1 MRCVCSTINFDKL
14 DPRRDVRSWQR
25 LGRADDLIFDL
36 NCPLC
41 NVIKEVSR
49 IRKDD
54 QVTDD
59 RRLRI
64 AALHTSCIYGHPY
77 SLSSAL
83 PISRKQ
89 ETRETTSYVIYE
101 TKAFEDRD
109 RSVRWNIARYARKFG
124 WICPVDNTEGGNT
137 FHARIL
143 EPYVNTSLLK
153 GWLGF
158 CEEFHSS
165 TCGKAVYSDEVHS
178 LHMIECNSRILVDV
192 TGPTRYIALSYVWG
206 DSESQSTVVLG
217 DSARALPPRTASTIE
232 DAIVL
237 TLALGVKYLWVD
249 QFCIDQTNQQAKN
262 QQIRHMDSIYQNAC
276 LTIVAAAGDDADRGL
291 PGITCR
297 LRPPS
302 AVAKINGQ
310 HFTSVPR
317 LASSVIPYSTWNSR
331 GWTYQECVMS
341 SRLLVLT
348 NDEAYFEC
356 HSMNCSEAIHTPLTA
371 VHIKSLQRFRSW
383 HSDGI
388 IPSLAAARYSWDD
401 VHRYLRQFRQRS
413 LTHPSD
419 SLNAIQGV
427 LNSLERIYPSLLH
440 IWALPVVP
448 DVTIEPFQGD
458 STRRIV
464 RTSSRVEQLL
474 TSLCWTTV
482 ERASKIKGL
491 PSWSWVGWLG
501 ELADTSPYEGYLLNS
516 FGIEIYFQ
524 DSNTPQSNVPL
535 DLYCSIDKS
544 RRKQI
549 DGTRKLFLEATMLNV
564 KFVPCVVHRP
574 GSAHRDSDGF
584 VLLGLDYDLFLRNRV
599 LFTALAEEVGDTLAD
614 QKYQGIVL
622 GERLHTYFSFS
633 GTSER
638 KTVDSRSSP
647 SLMLLLVR
655 ETKEGWKR
663 IGLVIF
669 DYETNYWDI
678 PNTFTHDNG
687 KVITRQPY
695 TRSAICGIPGWRQ
708 TTCLL

>member
-1 MRCVCSTINFDKL
+1 MPCVCSTINFDKL
-14 DPRRDVRSWQR
+14 NPRRAIQSSQI
-25 LGRADDLIFDL
+25 LGRADDLAFDPD
-36 NCPLC
+36 CPLC
-41 NVIKEVSR
+41 NVIMEVSR

-59 RRLRI
+59 RLLGI
-64 AALHTSCIYGHPY
+64 AALHTSRMYGHPY

-89 ETRETTSYVIYE
+89 ETRETTSYVVYD
-101 TKAFEDRD
+101 KGGFGNSDYP
-109 RSVRWNIARYARKFG
+109 WKIARYARKFG

-143 EPYVNTSLLK
+143 GPFVNMSLVK

-158 CEEFHSS
+158 CEAFHSS

-178 LHMIECNSRILVDV
+178 LQMIECSSRIVVDV
-192 TGPTRYIALSYVWG
+192 SGPTRYIALSYVWG
-206 DSESQSTVVLG
+206 DSECQSTVVLG
-217 DSARALPPRTASTIE
+217 GSARALPSKTASTIE

-249 QFCIDQTNQQAKN
+249 QFCIDQTNPQAKH
-262 QQIRHMDSIYQNAC
+262 QQIRHMDHIYQNAY
-276 LTIVAAAGDDADRGL
+276 LTIVAAAGHDADYGL
-291 PGITCR
+291 PGITCQ

-302 AVAKINGQ
+302 VVAEINGQ
-310 HFTSVPR
+310 QFTSVPQ
-317 LASSVIPYSTWNSR
+317 LAKSVIPYSKWSSR

-356 HSMNCSEAIHTPLTA
+356 QSMNCSEAVHTPLTA
-371 VHIKSLQRFRSW
+371 VHIKSLQRLISW
-383 HSDGI
+383 HNDGI
-388 IPSLAAARYSWDD
+388 IPSLAVTRYPWND
-401 VHRYLRQFRQRS
+401 VYRYLRQFRQRS
-413 LTHPSD
+413 LTYPSD

-427 LNSLERIYPSLLH
+427 LNFLERIYPSLLH

-448 DVTIEPFQGD
+448 DVTIEPLQGD
-458 STRRIV
+458 PPRRIV

-482 ERASKIKGL
+482 ERASRIKGL
-491 PSWSWVGWLG
+491 PSWSWIGWLG
-501 ELADTSPYEGYLLNS
+501 NLADTSPYEGYLLNS

-524 DSNTPQSNVPL
+524 DSNAPESLIPL

-544 RRKQI
+544 RRKHI
-549 DGTRKLFLEATMLNV
+549 DGITNLLLEATMLNV
-564 KFVPCVVHRP
+564 KFVPCIVHRP

-584 VLLGLDYDLFLRNRV
+584 VLLGSDYDLFLDNRV
-599 LFTALAEEVGDTLAD
+599 IFTAPVEEAGDTLAD
-614 QKYQGIVL
+614 PKYQAIVL
-622 GERLHTYFSFS
+622 GERLHTYFSSS

-638 KTVDSRSSP
+638 KTVNSHHSP

-655 ETKEGWKR
+655 KTKKGWKR
-663 IGLVIF
+663 VGLVIF
-669 DYETNYWDI
+669 ETI
-678 PNTFTHDNG
+678 KGPFVPKTFMLDNG
-687 KVITRQPY
+687 KVITRQRY
-695 TRSAICGIPGWRQ
+695 TRSAMCVPGWRQ
-708 TTCLL
+708 TICLL